1 MVYFE
6 KKKKEGK
13 KKNDEKWK
21 NERKRLKMVTLLF
34 FSLFILIKIVV
45 LLLFSFT
52 IIFEVKQSHASCIFL
67 QLCKEGLGEPL
78 AAIWRGWLSCFR
90 ARGLV

>member
-1 MVYFE
+1 M
-6 KKKKEGK
+6 
-13 KKNDEKWK
+13 K
-21 NERKRLKMVTLLF
+21 NEWKKIENGNFIIF

-67 QLCKEGLGEPL
+67 QLCKEGLREPL
-78 AAIWRGWLSCFR
+78 AAIWKEDWVVL
-90 ARGLV
+90 GLEVPI